1 MYVCTYILLLCIV
14 DFWHMF
20 TYVHITAYVRI
31 CIVHMYFGSIIH
43 MIKEYHLHLNAYMY
57 TIPFLQGYL
66 ISVTA
71 NDTVNLWSLRQRPA
85 GVMHQL
91 HLKKEK
97 YTHMLYMVHYC
108 HVFYTLRVTKC
119 SYTYGS
125 QWLYV
130 GTDKSNVHLVRV
142 EGLAL
147 SAYTIPWN
155 KVAES

>member
-1 MYVCTYILLLCIV
+1 MYVCMYIHCAALYCGFLAHIYIRTYLL
-14 DFWHMF
+14 HM
-20 TYVHITAYVRI
+20 HS
-31 CIVHMYFGSIIH
+31 VHMYFGSIIR

-97 YTHMLYMVHYC
+97 YTHVLYMNYYC
-108 HVFYTLRVTKC
+108 RVFCTLRVTKC

-130 GTDKSNVHLVRV
+130 GTDKSNIHLVRV